1 MICPFCNRNLLLRE
15 RPNRT
20 CSHCKRRYA
29 LDPKTNSLRLSDAR
43 VHRLLAKLTDG
54 GRLKISAHQLGAAAL
69 PKSVP
74 TKSRSPVVEALG
86 CLWVPLLIG
95 VIMVVA
101 GVSADDVGA
110 FTIFGSIL
118 IGIFVL
124 GMTIAAI
131 AGGKKQGT
139 PHPLSGFR
147 SILLSDWVGVYGA
160 LPAGIV
166 DDFPSRRVYIP
177 EGARLAVLCGDRGI
191 AAFLVANG
199 IPERYGAVVATEAEQ
214 VPDALPVLVLHDASA
229 PGCRSV
235 VRTREALPGRTVI
248 DAGLPPRAVM
258 NTPGAPVWHGD
269 RPAEDLIEWLGESGT
284 LTKGELEWL
293 ARGCTVPLTAVR
305 PAKLLAAVGRTV
317 ERLAA
322 TTPADPERR
331 EAEAVGF
338 LTWPGEAGR

>member
-1 MICPFCNRNLLLRE
+1 MICPFCNRNLLLKE

-29 LDPKTNSLRLSDAR
+29 LDPKTNSLGLSDAR

-69 PKSVP
+69 PRTAPAKIQ
-74 TKSRSPVVEALG
+74 SPVAEALG
-86 CLWVPLLIG
+86 CLWVPMLVGI
-95 VIMVVA
+95 IMVVV
-101 GVSADDVGA
+101 GVSADDMGA

-124 GMTIAAI
+124 GVTIALAS
-131 AGGKKQGT
+131 GKKKPT
-139 PHPLSGFR
+139 PNPLSGFR

-177 EGARLAVLCGDRGI
+177 EGARLAVLCRDRGI

-199 IPERYGAVVATEAEQ
+199 IPERYGAVIATEAEQ

-229 PGCRSV
+229 PGCRLV
-235 VRTREALPGRTVI
+235 IRTREALPGRTVI

-258 NTPGAPVWHGD
+258 STPGAPARRGD
-269 RPAEDLIEWLGESGT
+269 KPAKDLIEWLGESGT
-284 LTKGELEWL
+284 LTKDELEWL
-293 ARGCTVPLTAVR
+293 AKGWTVSLTAVR
-305 PAKLLAAVGRTV
+305 PAKLLAAVSRTV

-322 TTPADPERR
+322 STPADPERR
-331 EAEAVGF
+331 DAEAVGF